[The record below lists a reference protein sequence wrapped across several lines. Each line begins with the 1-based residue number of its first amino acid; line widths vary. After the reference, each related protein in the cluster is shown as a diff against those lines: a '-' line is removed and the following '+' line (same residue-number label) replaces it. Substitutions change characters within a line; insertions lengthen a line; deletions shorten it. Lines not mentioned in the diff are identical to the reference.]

1 MTGPNSPIGSVDLVH
16 SPDTRAAPRARP
28 AASPTPDIGSTTR
41 RLPRPRIASLALA
54 GAIGAIAVVAL
65 LTVSAPADMRPNLL
79 LGATI
84 AVAAGLSATSIG
96 VFGAVLVPGL
106 LLLGI
111 VPREA
116 APLSL
121 LIQVVVIPLGATSHA
136 AVGHVRR
143 EITLPLIVGGVI
155 GSVGG
160 ALVAS
165 SVPAAVAA
173 RAVAIVIV
181 VVGVIVLATL
191 RTGYA
196 AGTVNRAEIKP
207 RRVGSIGVLAGFA
220 SGISGAGW
228 GPIGVKLLILSRVD
242 PQHAIGS
249 SLVGRV
255 FMAIAAIIT
264 YFLSAAFQGG
274 ISLDLRLLVILLVAS
289 AAAMVPGTL
298 VIARMGRRRASA
310 IVALLS
316 IGLALPSILSLH

>member
-1 MTGPNSPIGSVDLVH
+1 LTGRHSPIGAVDLLPV
-16 SPDTRAAPRARP
+16 PGAPAAPGAKPVAR
-28 AASPTPDIGSTTR
+28 SLTGIHSVTT
-41 RLPRPRIASLALA
+41 RLPRPKVASLALG
-54 GAIGAIAVVAL
+54 GAIGAIVVVAI
-65 LTVSAPADMRPNLL
+65 LTATAPVDIRPTLV
-79 LGATI
+79 LGAVI

-160 ALVAS
+160 ALLAS
-165 SVPAAVAA
+165 SVPSAVAA
-173 RAVAIVIV
+173 RAVAIVIA
-181 VVGVIVLATL
+181 VVGVIVLASL
-191 RTGYA
+191 RSGYA
-196 AGTVNRAEIKP
+196 SGSVTGEQIKP
-207 RRVGSIGVLAGFA
+207 RRVGGIGVLAGFA

-228 GPIGVKLLILSRVD
+228 GPIGVKLLILSRID

-264 YFLSAAFQGG
+264 YMLSATSQGG
-274 ISLDLRLLVILLVAS
+274 ISLDLRLLVVLLVAS
-289 AAAMVPGTL
+289 TAAMVPGTL
-298 VIARMGRRRASA
+298 LIARMGRQRASA

-316 IGLALPSILSLH
+316 IGLALPSILALR